1 MMWNPTSDEINEI
14 IVLNGD
20 KSTTNLVDHYTALT
34 PVLYDIGCSWT
45 NNTFDMSE
53 DADRQKQSAM
63 KLFIAKA
70 CKYFETTELGLLSR
84 SMGTVA
90 YSFSDE
96 IPATV
101 YKPLKPYRKLRW

>member
-1 MMWNPTSDEINEI
+1 MWEPTSDEINGI
-14 IVLNGD
+14 IILNGE
-20 KSTTNLVDHYTALT
+20 KATAKRIEHYTALA
-34 PVLYDIGCSWT
+34 PVLYDVGCSWT
-45 NNTFDMSE
+45 NNIFDMSE
-53 DADRQKQSAM
+53 DAHRQKQSAM

-70 CKYFETTELGLLSR
+70 CQFFELKIGLVSR

-90 YSFSDE
+90 YSYTDE

>member
-1 MMWNPTSDEINEI
+1 MWNPTSDEINGI

-20 KSTTNLVDHYTALT
+20 KPTAKLVDHYTALA
-34 PVLYDIGCSWT
+34 PVLYDVGCSWT
-45 NNTFDMSE
+45 NNAFDMSE
-53 DADRQKQSAM
+53 GSDRQKQSAM

-70 CKYFETTELGLLSR
+70 CQYFELKIGLVSR
-84 SMGTVA
+84 SMGSVA

-96 IPATV
+96 IPSTV

>member
-1 MMWNPTSDEINEI
+1 MWNPTNDEINEI
-14 IVLNGD
+14 ISLNND
-20 KSTTNLVDHYTALT
+20 KSTTQLVDHYTALA

-45 NNTFDMSE
+45 NNMFDMSKG
-53 DADRQKQSAM
+53 ADRQKQSAM

-70 CKYFETTELGLLSR
+70 GKFFETTELGLVSR

>member
-1 MMWNPTSDEINEI
+1 MWKPTSNEINEI

-20 KSTTNLVDHYTALT
+20 KITTQLVDHYTALA

-45 NNTFDMSE
+45 NNLFDMAES
-53 DADRQKQSAM
+53 ADRQKQSAM

-70 CKYFETTELGLLSR
+70 GKYFETTELGLLSR

-90 YSFSDE
+90 YSFSEE

-101 YKPLKPYRKLRW
+101 YKPLKPYKKLRW

>member
-1 MMWNPTSDEINEI
+1 MSWTPTTDEINGI
-14 IVLNGD
+14 IALNGE
-20 KSTTNLVDHYTALT
+20 KATAKRVDHYTALA
-34 PVLYDIGCSWT
+34 PVLYDVGCSWT
-45 NNTFDMSE
+45 NNMFDMSE
-53 DADRQKQSAM
+53 GADRRKQSAM

-70 CKYFETTELGLLSR
+70 CQYFELKIGLVSR

-90 YSFSDE
+90 YSYSDE

>member
-1 MMWNPTSDEINEI
+1 MSWTPTTDEINGI
-14 IVLNGD
+14 IALNGE
-20 KSTTNLVDHYTALT
+20 KATAKRVDHYTALA
-34 PVLYDIGCSWT
+34 PVIYDVGCSWA
-45 NNTFDMSE
+45 NNIFDMSE

-70 CKYFETTELGLLSR
+70 CQYFELKIGLVSR

-90 YSFSDE
+90 YSYTDE

>member
-1 MMWNPTSDEINEI
+1 MWKPTSDEINGI

-20 KSTTNLVDHYTALT
+20 KATTKRVDHYTALV
-34 PVLYDIGCSWT
+34 PVLYDVGCTWT
-45 NNTFDMSE
+45 NNIFDMSE
-53 DADRQKQSAM
+53 DAERQKQSAM

-70 CKYFETTELGLLSR
+70 CQYFELKIGLVSR

-90 YSFSDE
+90 YSYSDE

>member
-1 MMWNPTSDEINEI
+1 MWEPTSDEINGI
-14 IVLNGD
+14 IALNGE
-20 KSTTNLVDHYTALT
+20 KATAKRIEHYTALV
-34 PVLYDIGCSWT
+34 PVLYDVGCSWT
-45 NNTFDMSE
+45 NNIFDMSE
-53 DADRQKQSAM
+53 DAHRQKQSAM

-70 CKYFETTELGLLSR
+70 CQFFELKIGLVSR

-90 YSFSDE
+90 YSYTDE